1 MPVFV
6 NLDEQADKVVG
17 RRAAQSADYNRL
29 VRNAAAIMPR
39 LPFPKG
45 VFRFGTFDEA
55 NAWTD
60 EHILEGALR
69 KARARQT
76 ATT

>member
-1 MPVFV
+1 MQAFV
-6 NLDEQADKVVG
+6 NLDEQPDKVVG
-17 RRAAQSADYNRL
+17 RRAVQAADYSRL

-55 NAWTD
+55 NAWTNQ
-60 EHILEGALR
+60 HILQGALK
-69 KARARQT
+69 KAHARPT

>member
-1 MPVFV
+1 M
-6 NLDEQADKVVG
+6 NLDEQPDKVVG
-17 RRAAQSADYNRL
+17 RRAVRATDYSRL
-29 VRNAAAIMPR
+29 VRSAAAIMPR

-55 NAWTD
+55 NAWTN
-60 EHILEGALR
+60 EHILQGALK
-69 KARARQT
+69 KARAQRT